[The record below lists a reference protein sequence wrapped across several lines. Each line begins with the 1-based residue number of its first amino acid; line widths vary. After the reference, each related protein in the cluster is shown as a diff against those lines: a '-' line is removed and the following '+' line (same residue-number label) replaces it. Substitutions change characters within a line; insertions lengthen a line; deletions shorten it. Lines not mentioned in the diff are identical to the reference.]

1 MENVVE
7 DKVKKQTNSL
17 MKKTKVQLVD
27 IILRKDEVEKTLRNK
42 LDATTKE
49 YATDIANAN
58 RLIEAEAKEVEQ
70 HKADFE
76 EISDYAASLEA
87 EITDERKKTKSANKA
102 LTAIIIAFS
111 LYVLTTGY
119 MMATML

>member
-58 RLIEAEAKEVEQ
+58 RLIEAEAKEAEQ

-87 EITDERKKTKSANKA
+87 EITDERKKTKNANKA

-119 MMATML
+119 MMVTML